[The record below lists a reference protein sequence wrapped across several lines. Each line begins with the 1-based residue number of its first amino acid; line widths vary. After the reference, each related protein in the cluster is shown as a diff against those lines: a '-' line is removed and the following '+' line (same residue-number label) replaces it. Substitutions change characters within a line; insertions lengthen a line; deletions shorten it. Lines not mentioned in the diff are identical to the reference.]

1 MSVQESPGSGPTAM
15 SRYHVTFK
23 TLLSFSQWDAFSF
36 PELCNFLRMLQREEE
51 VHIRQIVKRY
61 ALAREEIKQAMS
73 AVSILC

>member
-1 MSVQESPGSGPTAM
+1 MSTHVAPESIHTVCYNVS
-15 SRYHVTFK
+15 FK
-23 TLLSFSQWDAFSF
+23 IFLYFLQWDAFSF

-73 AVSILC
+73 GVSILC

>member
-1 MSVQESPGSGPTAM
+1 VS
-15 SRYHVTFK
+15 FK
-23 TLLSFSQWDAFSF
+23 IFLYFLQWDAFSF

-73 AVSILC
+73 GVSILC